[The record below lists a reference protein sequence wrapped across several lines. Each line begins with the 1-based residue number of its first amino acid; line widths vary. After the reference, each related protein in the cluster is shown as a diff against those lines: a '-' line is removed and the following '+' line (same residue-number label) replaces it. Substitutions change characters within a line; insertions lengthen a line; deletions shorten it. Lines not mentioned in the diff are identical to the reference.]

1 MIEIFVMNK
10 LNVLCICRRGE
21 AENNIPI
28 GSLSYKMCI
37 LLITILQKE
46 LALQSKYK
54 PSQPAFT
61 CSMSTMK
68 APKQ

>member
-21 AENNIPI
+21 AENNNPI